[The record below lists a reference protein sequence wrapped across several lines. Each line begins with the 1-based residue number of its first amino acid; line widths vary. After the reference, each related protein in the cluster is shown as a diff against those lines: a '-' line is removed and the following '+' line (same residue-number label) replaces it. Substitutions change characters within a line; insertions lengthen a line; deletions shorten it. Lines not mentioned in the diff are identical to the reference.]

1 MKSSIRKAQLR
12 QRRELDTATVAADSA
27 AILAHLLQLDAIITA
42 TRVHLYY
49 PINNEVDTTALI
61 THLWARKV
69 EVQMPRTDF
78 ENHRIVHYCIT
89 SFNQLEE
96 TSFSMHEPKVGSPL
110 ATAEPDVVIV
120 PGVCFDLQGNR
131 MGYGGGFYD
140 RFLQQ
145 TAAIKIAP
153 AYSFQVLNTI
163 PTETHDITMD
173 IIITPQGMVHP

>member
-1 MKSSIRKAQLR
+1 
-12 QRRELDTATVAADSA
+12 
-27 AILAHLLQLDAIITA
+27 
-42 TRVHLYY
+42 
-49 PINNEVDTTALI
+49 
-61 THLWARKV
+61 
-69 EVQMPRTDF
+69 
-78 ENHRIVHYCIT
+78 
-89 SFNQLEE
+89 
-96 TSFSMHEPKVGSPL
+96 
-110 ATAEPDVVIV
+110 V